1 MFEKLLIDRFA
12 RQLRDGRLIV
22 RYWDGERRSY
32 GTTGAPVSIEI
43 TTAAVARKAL
53 RDMTLAFGEG
63 YMRGEVRMAE
73 EDLERLLSIVARN
86 RESLNVR
93 PPLPWPQRTERN
105 RRRSQR
111 DQISRH
117 YDIGNDYYRLFL
129 DPTLTYSCAYFE
141 DPADSLEQAQQRKI
155 EHVLRK
161 LRLEPGQRLLDIGCG
176 WGSLV
181 VAAAERYG
189 VTALGITL
197 SHEQLAGALELAE
210 RHGVAD
216 RVRFALM
223 NYQDLPVRRAADP
236 LLRGPFDRVA
246 SVGMFEHVGRGR
258 HSTYFRK
265 VHDLLIDGGVSVLHT
280 ITNQQRENTEVW
292 LDRYIFPGGY
302 LPTLAEIESA
312 LARHR
317 LWSIDRENLWR
328 HYARTLGRWRQNHR
342 SHREQIISMFGEEFY
357 RMRDLWLAA
366 SKCGFEDGGL
376 GLAQLVFTKGKP
388 GDWPWTRRY
397 LYAET

>member
-1 MFEKLLIDRFA
+1 
-12 RQLRDGRLIV
+12 
-22 RYWDGERRSY
+22 
-32 GTTGAPVSIEI
+32 
-43 TTAAVARKAL
+43 
-53 RDMTLAFGEG
+53 
-63 YMRGEVRMAE
+63 MAE

-292 LDRYIFPGGY
+292 LDRYIFPGGH

-388 GDWPWTRRY
+388 RDWPLTRRY